1 MSAWRCLVCVSF
13 LLTILLELTYQGPL
27 GLPSKSTKLL
37 ITSYSVQS
45 TVVFRYAHILV
56 TSILFNTHAEA
67 KAIFDLD
74 LPRLAFISNFTV
86 TINNKVYLAE
96 VKEKHQAKKIYEED
110 NHQGKTAAHV
120 GIQDQESEKFHSST
134 SLAAGMVVT
143 PLACELLK
151 RHQGQYQLVVSLR
164 PDQLV
169 TRMSVEITVS
179 ERTGIAYMNVPPLRT
194 SHLLTRAHASEADLP
209 PSTRIER
216 GETCAPITFYPSL
229 QDQSAFSSSGIMAD
243 FVVQYDVVM
252 EDIIADVQVYNG
264 FFIHYFASRG
274 LPPVEKN
281 VVFVI
286 DVSGSMFGTKMK
298 QTKKTMNVIFSDQ
311 WANNYFN
318 IISFY
323 ETVSVGSI
331 QATIQNVH
339 SAKDYMGRMEADGWT
354 DINTVL
360 LAAASVFN
368 HSNQE
373 PGRSASVGMIP
384 FIIFLTEPTAGVMTP
399 SVILSNVGQ
408 ALGHKVSL
416 FSLAFEDD
424 ADFLLLRCLSLGN
437 WGAAWRIYENTD
449 AALQLKV
456 LYEEI
461 SMTLL
466 ADACFD
472 YLGGLVEALH
482 WAPFPNYFGGSE
494 LVAAGQVQQGEQELS
509 IHLAARGPQGQ
520 LLMAHHSEVATD
532 SSQKT
537 FGFPGEPGPNMT
549 CFIHCLWAYVTI
561 EQLLEAHFQAH
572 DTTTR
577 HLLAAKA
584 LNLSLEYNFVTPLT
598 SLVMVQP
605 KVSEEARS
613 QAATTGGPG
622 TIMTSSTNRHGLG
635 AGTDHPALE
644 PKVSSKSRSMRLSY
658 LSSTTPASTKKMLS
672 SKELEPLSQSPRTL
686 STAAHE
692 SPKLQHNRILAPWH
706 RTKPATLVPAD
717 SGALLPLKLSI
728 SSHQNPGVLLSMNP
742 KPQVP
747 PLNPGT
753 PSKPK
758 PSIMKH
764 VTPLYSKPVAPSQ
777 PKLHVS
783 SHPQS
788 ILHSLK
794 SLKQLI
800 SGATLQIPKQ
810 PPDTR
815 PRISASKTPENLP
828 ITDILLLKTSKIPSP
843 VKPSTPPHQTSPNLS
858 FSKPGTSTPHTAQNL
873 LSLRP
878 ARPKPP
884 PPQSLSTL
892 ASRVSHPSSTMT
904 TSVLREPL
912 RTPFTPT
919 RPSLL
924 PTGRFWP
931 QHDLL
936 QGPQSTR
943 PVLGPSVPEAPT
955 MGLPNSSRPTRNLPI
970 LLPPSTL
977 PEAVSLFLLPVE
989 VELLSES
996 MVKSKFVESLNPPT
1010 FYTFLTPDEDGNPH
1024 WDGNSEEI
1032 LGGVGGSM
1040 ESQANSVGLAKG
1052 MLPSIFTFSLGGWG
1066 PHFVIHIP
1074 HSEEKVGFTLDGSP
1088 GELLQLIEDPKDSLH
1103 VSGQLLGAPPS
1114 SGHEDQIRTYFQIIT
1129 VTADKPQAYVVTIT
1143 RGSISVLL
1151 RRPQLLHM
1159 VSVASLTLRL
1169 VLHLEFLV
1177 LRHYRCPNTL
1187 QLPHLGF
1194 YVVSGSGLSPL
1205 AHGLL
1210 GQFQPTDIQLVT
1222 GPTVPCLQRHHDPYV
1237 PVALGKR
1244 LLKGSPR
1251 PLLCWATCW
1260 LVKRS
1265 HVERLLGHAYLAY
1278 VL

>member
-27 GLPSKSTKLL
+27 GLPSSTKLL

-45 TVVFRYAHILV
+45 TVVSRYAHTLV
-56 TSILFNTHAEA
+56 TSILFNPHAEA
-67 KAIFDLD
+67 HKAIFDLD

-86 TINNKVYLAE
+86 TISNKVYLAE

-110 NHQGKTAAHV
+110 NQQGKTAAHV
-120 GIQDQESEKFHSST
+120 GIQDQESEKYHSST

-143 PLACELLK
+143 FPLACELLQ

-179 ERTGIAYMNVPPLRT
+179 ERTGIAYVNVPPLTT

-252 EDIIADVQVYNG
+252 EDIIGDVQVYNG

-298 QTKKTMNVIFSDQ
+298 QTKKTVNVILSDL

-323 ETVSVGSI
+323 ETVSVWKSGGSI

-339 SAKDYMGRMEADGWT
+339 SAKDYLGRMEA
-354 DINTVL
+354 
-360 LAAASVFN
+360 
-368 HSNQE
+368 
-373 PGRSASVGMIP
+373 
-384 FIIFLTEPTAGVMTP
+384 
-399 SVILSNVGQ
+399 
-408 ALGHKVSL
+408 
-416 FSLAFEDD
+416 
-424 ADFLLLRCLSLGN
+424 
-437 WGAAWRIYENTD
+437 
-449 AALQLKV
+449 
-456 LYEEI
+456 
-461 SMTLL
+461 
-466 ADACFD
+466 
-472 YLGGLVEALH
+472 
-482 WAPFPNYFGGSE
+482 
-494 LVAAGQVQQGEQELS
+494 
-509 IHLAARGPQGQ
+509 
-520 LLMAHHSEVATD
+520 
-532 SSQKT
+532 
-537 FGFPGEPGPNMT
+537 
-549 CFIHCLWAYVTI
+549 
-561 EQLLEAHFQAH
+561 
-572 DTTTR
+572 
-577 HLLAAKA
+577 
-584 LNLSLEYNFVTPLT
+584 
-598 SLVMVQP
+598 
-605 KVSEEARS
+605 
-613 QAATTGGPG
+613 
-622 TIMTSSTNRHGLG
+622 
-635 AGTDHPALE
+635 
-644 PKVSSKSRSMRLSY
+644 
-658 LSSTTPASTKKMLS
+658 
-672 SKELEPLSQSPRTL
+672 
-686 STAAHE
+686 
-692 SPKLQHNRILAPWH
+692 
-706 RTKPATLVPAD
+706 
-717 SGALLPLKLSI
+717 
-728 SSHQNPGVLLSMNP
+728 
-742 KPQVP
+742 
-747 PLNPGT
+747 
-753 PSKPK
+753 
-758 PSIMKH
+758 
-764 VTPLYSKPVAPSQ
+764 
-777 PKLHVS
+777 
-783 SHPQS
+783 
-788 ILHSLK
+788 
-794 SLKQLI
+794 
-800 SGATLQIPKQ
+800 
-810 PPDTR
+810 
-815 PRISASKTPENLP
+815 
-828 ITDILLLKTSKIPSP
+828 
-843 VKPSTPPHQTSPNLS
+843 
-858 FSKPGTSTPHTAQNL
+858 
-873 LSLRP
+873 
-878 ARPKPP
+878 
-884 PPQSLSTL
+884 
-892 ASRVSHPSSTMT
+892 
-904 TSVLREPL
+904 
-912 RTPFTPT
+912 
-919 RPSLL
+919 
-924 PTGRFWP
+924 
-931 QHDLL
+931 
-936 QGPQSTR
+936 
-943 PVLGPSVPEAPT
+943 
-955 MGLPNSSRPTRNLPI
+955 
-970 LLPPSTL
+970 
-977 PEAVSLFLLPVE
+977 
-989 VELLSES
+989 
-996 MVKSKFVESLNPPT
+996 
-1010 FYTFLTPDEDGNPH
+1010 DGNPH
-1024 WDGNSEEI
+1024 WDGDSEEI

-1074 HSEEKVGFTLDGSP
+1074 HSEEKVGFTLDGRP
-1088 GELLQLIEDPKDSLH
+1088 GELLQLIEDPKAGLH

-1114 SGHEDQIRTYFQIIT
+1114 SGHEDQICTYFQIIT

-1177 LRHYRCPNTL
+1177 LRHYRYPNTL

-1205 AHGLL
+1205 ADGLL

-1222 GPTVPCLQRHHDPYV
+1222 GPTVSCLRRHHGPYV